1 MAPEY
6 EFEGKTKEE
15 ALANAC
21 KELGL
26 SEEEMETEVLS
37 YGSSG
42 IFGLV
47 GVKKAKIRVAVPES
61 VAPAPA
67 PAAPLE
73 TETEPESETET
84 VPASTDIVQTAKEA
98 VEEIVSH
105 IADDTSVTANATAD
119 EITLEVHGGNAA
131 LLIGKHG
138 KTLDALQYLVQRIVQ
153 KQGATRI
160 RVTVDVEGYRS
171 RRKDSLSRLALRLS
185 EKVKQT
191 GKPATIKPM
200 NAYDRRIVHLALK
213 KENKVRTQSKGTG
226 TFRKVVI
233 YPQKKS

>member
-67 PAAPLE
+67 PAPAAP
-73 TETEPESETET
+73 TEPESETET

-98 VEEIVSH
+98 IDEIVSH
-105 IADDTSVTANATAD
+105 IADDTSVTATATAD

-153 KQGATRI
+153 KQGGTRI

-233 YPQKKS
+233 YPQKKT

>member
-26 SEEEMETEVLS
+26 TEEEMETEVLS

-47 GVKKAKIRVAVPES
+47 GVKRAKIRVAVPES
-61 VAPAPA
+61 VAPATA
-67 PAAPLE
+67 PAAPA
-73 TETEPESETET
+73 EPETETET

-98 VEEIVSH
+98 VDEIVSH
-105 IADDTSVTANATAD
+105 IADDTSVTATATAD

-153 KQGATRI
+153 KQGGTRI

-233 YPQKKS
+233 YLQKKS

>member
-67 PAAPLE
+67 PAPAAP
-73 TETEPESETET
+73 TEPESETET

-98 VEEIVSH
+98 IDEIVSH
-105 IADDTSVTANATAD
+105 IADDTSVTATATAD

-153 KQGATRI
+153 KQGGTRI

-213 KENKVRTQSKGTG
+213 KENKVRTQSKGNG

>member
-61 VAPAPA
+61 VAPAPT
-67 PAAPLE
+67 PAAPP
-73 TETEPESETET
+73 TETKAETETET
-84 VPASTDIVQTAKEA
+84 VPASTTDIVQTAKEA
-98 VEEIVSH
+98 VDEIVSY
-105 IADDTSVTANATAD
+105 IADDTSVTATATAD

-153 KQGATRI
+153 KQGGARI

-171 RRKDSLSRLALRLS
+171 RRKDSLSRLAVRLS

-213 KENKVRTQSKGTG
+213 KENKVRTQSKGNG

-233 YPQKKS
+233 YPQKKT